1 MANHLSLKTRRED
14 KSKIKITGV
23 GNHPY
28 KGETTMEEY
37 QILTVMGILW
47 LIILIIKLS
56 EKIKTKQKEDR
67 KRGIYKHWWEY

>member
-1 MANHLSLKTRRED
+1 
-14 KSKIKITGV
+14 
-23 GNHPY
+23 
-28 KGETTMEEY
+28 MEEY

-47 LIILIIKLS
+47 LIILAIKLA